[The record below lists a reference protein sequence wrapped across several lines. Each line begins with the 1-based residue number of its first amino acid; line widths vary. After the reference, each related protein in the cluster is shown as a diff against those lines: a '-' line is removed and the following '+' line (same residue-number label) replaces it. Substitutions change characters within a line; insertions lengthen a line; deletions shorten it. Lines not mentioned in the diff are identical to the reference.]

1 MTLLNIIQNI
11 VAAGVAV
18 IAISV
23 VVERFVGR

>member
-23 VVERFVGR
+23 LLERVTGK